1 MKITYSL
8 EKRKSAKGTEYWSL
22 IIKLDGKEIEQVM
35 VSRPVQAL
43 CELPNIEIE

>member
-1 MKITYSL
+1 MKLTYTL

-43 CELPNIEIE
+43 CELPNVEIE